1 MVKIIEGKITSEG
14 LKFGIIVSRFNEII
28 TDKLLSGALDALK
41 RTGASIE
48 DIIVLKVPGSFEI
61 PFFVKNLVDSGK
73 IDAIICLGAIIKGE
87 TSHNQYLSAEVIK
100 SISHLNLISKVPISM
115 GIITADTLEQAIE
128 RAGSKKGNR
137 GFEAAMS
144 AIEMANLIKEMRSNK
159 LLE

>member
-1 MVKIIEGKITSEG
+1 MVKIIEGKIKSEG

-28 TDKLLSGALDALK
+28 TEKLLSGALDALK
-41 RTGASIE
+41 RTGALVE

-61 PFFVKNLVDSGK
+61 PFFVKTLADSGK
-73 IDAIICLGAIIKGE
+73 VDGIICLGAIIRGE

-100 SISHLNLISKVPISM
+100 SISHLNLISKVPISL

-144 AIEMANLIKEMRSNK
+144 AIEMANLIKEMRSNR
-159 LLE
+159 LME